1 MSKIITVIYG
11 SSTGNTEHAAQLI
24 AGKLGGRAVNIRN
37 ASAADFQA
45 DLLILGTS
53 TWGCG
58 ELQDDWMN
66 GVALLNSADL
76 SGRKVALFGLG
87 DAVGFGDTYLNA
99 MGELAEKSRDARGGD
114 RRSLAERRLY
124 AFAVHGGRGRLFFR
138 TCAG

>member
-11 SSTGNTEHAAQLI
+11 SSTGNTEHAAQAI

-58 ELQDDWMN
+58 ELQDDWIAGKVVHWRHQN
-66 GVALLNSADL
+66 TANVTYVDGHVGQTTRAVWKQFRL
-76 SGRKVALFGLG
+76 SFQ
-87 DAVGFGDTYLNA
+87 
-99 MGELAEKSRDARGGD
+99 
-114 RRSLAERRLY
+114 RSEIIK
-124 AFAVHGGRGRLFFR
+124 
-138 TCAG
+138 

>member
-58 ELQDDWMN
+58 ELQDDWMH
-66 GVALLNSADL
+66 GVALLCKFASRQRAQL
-76 SGRKVALFGLG
+76 SVF
-87 DAVGFGDTYLNA
+87 DQIIAVVLRVFNLCI
-99 MGELAEKSRDARGGD
+99 GEN
-114 RRSLAERRLY
+114 
-124 AFAVHGGRGRLFFR
+124 V
-138 TCAG
+138 